1 MKKII
6 FFEMLSIILIS
17 FGASAQNNKPYTE
30 GPVWM
35 VQFIQTKPG
44 MNQLYLNNLNEG
56 WIKEMKQAKT
66 EGLIMDYKVLSGV
79 PGSKND
85 WDLMLL
91 FEIKNYAALD
101 GMTEKMEAIGNK
113 IFGTEETQ
121 HKAALSRNDLRD
133 LLGGKLTRE
142 LIYK

>member
-1 MKKII
+1 MSQMVA
-6 FFEMLSIILIS
+6 FHQLQLS
-17 FGASAQNNKPYTE
+17 FGEFHVTITIKNYPHEKDHIFRHFINAVDKFRMSASAQNNKPYTE

-44 MNQLYLNNLNEG
+44 MSQLYLNNLNEG

-91 FEIKNYAALD
+91 FEIKNYGCYGWHD
-101 GMTEKMEAIGNK
+101 
-113 IFGTEETQ
+113 
-121 HKAALSRNDLRD
+121 
-133 LLGGKLTRE
+133 
-142 LIYK
+142 